1 MALDSFFSQKVEPHL
16 ETLGPVGMHES
27 KDSIENTGI
36 EVNNGNLA
44 HRRRLSNLRDDL
56 ASGRPRLDCV
66 KSIPAQSHL
75 PPPPPTSLLNT
86 DISVLASCLR
96 T

>member
-1 MALDSFFSQKVEPHL
+1 M
-16 ETLGPVGMHES
+16 ETLGPVGMHEP
-27 KDSIENTGI
+27 KDSTENTGI
-36 EVNNGNLA
+36 EVNGNLA

-56 ASGRPRLDCV
+56 ASGGPRLDCV

-75 PPPPPTSLLNT
+75 PTPPPTSLLNT